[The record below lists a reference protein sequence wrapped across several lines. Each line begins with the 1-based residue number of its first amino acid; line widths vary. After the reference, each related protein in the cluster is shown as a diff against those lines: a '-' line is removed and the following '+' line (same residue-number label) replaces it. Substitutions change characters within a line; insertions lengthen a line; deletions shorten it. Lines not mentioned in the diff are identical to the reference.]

1 MWKFCRLYYMF
12 MLKFSKYHSSK
23 KTLVEIKIFP
33 RKFHKF
39 WHLWP
44 RIVMPFMKIKLCC
57 HNFPHQ
63 RFWKTIFSNSLSFF
77 YIYIF
82 EIPLAIC
89 KIKPSLVVL
98 IFLRA
103 SKCYFC
109 ILIITRWI
117 KCERKIFAIEPMI
130 FHHLKKSIYSL
141 ESLFFMDH
149 VRFEYD
155 GYQNSKMPWR
165 NYNILRPHSIKQNMG
180 HNCMHYIMFI
190 QA

>member
-63 RFWKTIFSNSLSFF
+63 RFWKTIFSNSLSLFLLLHIHIWNPF
-77 YIYIF
+77 SYLQNQTISGSINFPQGLQMLFLYSDNYTLDKIY
-82 EIPLAIC
+82 
-89 KIKPSLVVL
+89 VL
-98 IFLRA
+98 HM
-103 SKCYFC
+103 
-109 ILIITRWI
+109 
-117 KCERKIFAIEPMI
+117 RK
-130 FHHLKKSIYSL
+130 
-141 ESLFFMDH
+141 
-149 VRFEYD
+149 
-155 GYQNSKMPWR
+155 NSFS
-165 NYNILRPHSIKQNMG
+165 NV
-180 HNCMHYIMFI
+180 
-190 QA
+190 

>member
-117 KCERKIFAIEPMI
+117 KFMFYIWGKIVFQMYKEPVLH
-130 FHHLKKSIYSL
+130 FSIYIGIPKNL
-141 ESLFFMDH
+141 VETWTM
-149 VRFEYD
+149 
-155 GYQNSKMPWR
+155 
-165 NYNILRPHSIKQNMG
+165 
-180 HNCMHYIMFI
+180 
-190 QA
+190 